1 MHFKA
6 MLGKFSLVNKDLY
19 YKLSVSVAMFFV
31 VPVAGFLFFAVK
43 YEILNDPYI
52 PFFFLILLS
61 FFFFGFRLL
70 RKLFDNI
77 SAISTSMTKSVEEE
91 TARQPLITST
101 DELGNI
107 VQSFRVLE
115 DELKNKFL
123 HLEKRTAELATL
135 KEHSDLCYMTF
146 NPDDLVYI
154 TLERALKLI
163 DADIGSIMILTRP
176 KRDAFVIEAN
186 IGLDDFGKKGTIVPF
201 EDSLAKYAVI
211 NKSPFLV
218 EDIETD
224 HRIGRQSR
232 VQYSTKSFIC
242 MPLKTSIDVI
252 GVLTVS
258 RRKSGMIFSQ
268 ADVDALTPLMSNAA
282 FTYDNLRLLRLVE
295 NLRKGGRSMGMI
307 SKSINSS
314 LRGGELLQA
323 IFQEMRKNIPCDI
336 IALLSLDVI
345 APMKLSIVDFLASIP
360 TDFNRGYSYIYEG
373 TILDKVIKQQ
383 RTLFIPD
390 VNELKS
396 SVEKKLFQQEGVQ
409 TCLAMPLK
417 VEGRV
422 ISILLIY
429 NIPEKNW
436 DRLGDIIDVMGDHLS
451 QAIEKDRM
459 IEAVIKRNL
468 ELESLRLIGSALS
481 SSTFDLDKMLTYT
494 MDMIRGVMNVEAGY
508 ILLLEENELE
518 FAAAFHLDMEKL
530 KRIRLKK
537 GEGIAGYVSDRG
549 VTVMLNDALKNP
561 HFSTAVDQETGF
573 HTQSILSVPMISQG
587 RVIGVIEILNKR
599 EGEFNTADEQL
610 LQSIAT
616 SVCIA
621 LENARLYSETV
632 AMAEKERGIRNV
644 FQKFVPQEVVDKIIL
659 GTDKEMPILEEF
671 KMLTFL
677 NIDIREF
684 SALSR
689 KIGPRKTVDMLNY
702 FFSTMGEIVFKH
714 QGIVDKYLGDGF
726 LAIFG
731 APVSSTYD
739 ADNAVIAALEMQKA
753 MVAVNDYCQD
763 KFDEK
768 LLMGLGIH
776 TGEAVVGN
784 IGFEKKM
791 DYTVIG
797 DAVNFV
803 FKIQSICKDW
813 PNEILISETTAQAA
827 KSCLD
832 DANVRISEI
841 KTHLDKLKIYRVLDG
856 HESKKKTSLPEREKK
871 H

>member
-1 MHFKA
+1 MNFRA
-6 MLGKFSLVNKDLY
+6 LFGKFSLVNKDLY
-19 YKLSVSVAMFFV
+19 YKLSVAFALFFI
-31 VPVAGFLFFAVK
+31 VPVTGFLFFAIK
-43 YEILNDPYI
+43 YEILNDKYAPLFFAI
-52 PFFFLILLS
+52 LLIFFFL
-61 FFFFGFRLL
+61 GFRFL
-70 RKLFDNI
+70 RKLFDSI
-77 SAISTSMTKSVEEE
+77 RAISSSITKSVKEG
-91 TARQPLITST
+91 TARQPLIAAA

-123 HLEKRTAELATL
+123 NLEKKTAEMATL

-146 NPDDLVYI
+146 NPDDLLYI

-176 KRDAFVIEAN
+176 KRDAFIIEAN
-186 IGLDDFGKKGTIVPF
+186 IGLDDFGKKGTIIPF
-201 EDSLAKYAVI
+201 EGSMAKYAVI
-211 NKSPFLV
+211 NKSPILV
-218 EDIETD
+218 ENIETD
-224 HRIGRQSR
+224 SRFGRQSR
-232 VQYSTKSFIC
+232 GQYATKSFIC

-252 GVLTVS
+252 GVLTIS
-258 RRKSGMIFSQ
+258 RRKSNTIFSQ
-268 ADVDALTPLMSNAA
+268 EDVDVLTPLMSNAA

-295 NLRKGGRSMGMI
+295 SIRKSERSMGMI

-323 IFQEMRKNIPCDI
+323 IFQEMIKNIPFDI

-345 APMKLSIVDFLASIP
+345 VPMKLSIVDFLASIP

-373 TILDKVIKQQ
+373 TILDKAIKQQ

-422 ISILLIY
+422 TSLLLIY
-429 NIPEKNW
+429 NIPEKKW
-436 DRLGDIIDVMGDHLS
+436 DKLGDIIDVMGHHLS

-459 IEAVIKRNL
+459 IQSVIKRNL
-468 ELESLRLIGSALS
+468 EMESIRLIGSALS

-494 MDMIRGVMNVEAGY
+494 MDMIRSVMHVEAGY

-518 FAAAFHLDMEKL
+518 FAAAFNLDMEKL
-530 KRIRLKK
+530 KRIRLKR

-561 HFSTAVDQETGF
+561 HFSTVVDQETGF

-587 RVIGVIEILNKR
+587 RVIGVIEILNKM
-599 EGEFNTADEQL
+599 EGEFNTEDEQL

-616 SVCIA
+616 SVSIA
-621 LENARLYSETV
+621 LENARLYSETL

-659 GTDKEMPILEEF
+659 GTGKDMPVLEEF

-677 NIDIREF
+677 NIDMRGF

-689 KIGPRKTVDMLNY
+689 KIGPRRTVDMLNY

-714 QGIVDKYLGDGF
+714 HGIVDKYLGDGF
-726 LAIFG
+726 LALFG

-739 ADNAVIAALEMQKA
+739 ADNAVMAALEMQKA

-763 KFDEK
+763 EFGEA

-803 FKIQSICKDW
+803 FKIQSICKEW

-827 KSCLD
+827 KSCLND
-832 DANVRISEI
+832 PNVRICEI
-841 KTHLDKLKIYRVLDG
+841 NPHLDNLKIYRVIEGDKS
-856 HESKKKTSLPEREKK
+856 EKRTSLSE
-871 H
+871 

>member
-1 MHFKA
+1 MNFKA
-6 MLGKFSLVNKDLY
+6 LLGQLSFVDKDLY
-19 YKLSVSVAMFFV
+19 YKLSVAFALFFI
-31 VPVAGFLFFAVK
+31 VPVVGFLFFAVK
-43 YEILNDPYI
+43 YEILNDKYI
-52 PFFFLILLS
+52 PFFFLGLLI

-70 RKLFDNI
+70 RKLFDSIREI
-77 SAISTSMTKSVEEE
+77 SANINKSFKEGTVL
-91 TARQPLITST
+91 QPLIASA

-123 HLEKRTAELATL
+123 NLEKKKAELATL

-146 NPDDLVYI
+146 NPDDLLYI

-163 DADIGSIMILTRP
+163 NGDIGSIMILTQP
-176 KRDAFVIEAN
+176 KRDAFIIEAN
-186 IGLDDFGKKGTIVPF
+186 IGLDDFGKKGTIIPF
-201 EDSLAKYAVI
+201 EGSLAKYAVI

-224 HRIGRQSR
+224 NRFGRQSR

-252 GVLTVS
+252 GVLTIS
-258 RRKSGMIFSQ
+258 RRKSEVIFSQ

-282 FTYDNLRLLRLVE
+282 FTYDNLRLLRAVE
-295 NLRKGGRSMGMI
+295 NLRKGVRSMGMI

-314 LRGGELLQA
+314 LRGGELLQSV
-323 IFQEMRKNIPCDI
+323 FQEMRKNIPFDI
-336 IALLSLDVI
+336 ITLLSLDAS

-373 TILDKVIKQQ
+373 TILDKAIKQQ

-422 ISILLIY
+422 TSLLLIY
-429 NIPEKNW
+429 NIPEKKW
-436 DRLGDIIDVMGDHLS
+436 DKLGDIIDVMGHHLS

-459 IEAVIKRNL
+459 IQSVIKRNL
-468 ELESLRLIGSALS
+468 EMESIRLIGSALS

-494 MDMIRGVMNVEAGY
+494 MDMIRSVMHVEAGY

-518 FAAAFHLDMEKL
+518 FAAAFNLDMEKL
-530 KRIRLKK
+530 KRIRLKR

-561 HFSTAVDQETGF
+561 HFSTVVDQETGF

-587 RVIGVIEILNKR
+587 RVIGVIEILNKM
-599 EGEFNTADEQL
+599 EGEFNTEDEQL

-616 SVCIA
+616 SVSIA
-621 LENARLYSETV
+621 LENARLYSETL

-659 GTDKEMPILEEF
+659 GTGKDMPVLEEF

-677 NIDIREF
+677 NIDMRGF

-689 KIGPRKTVDMLNY
+689 KIGPRRTVDMLNY

-714 QGIVDKYLGDGF
+714 HGIVDKYLGDGF
-726 LAIFG
+726 LALFG

-739 ADNAVIAALEMQKA
+739 ADNAVMAALEMQKA

-763 KFDEK
+763 EFGEA

-803 FKIQSICKDW
+803 FKIQSICKEW

-827 KSCLD
+827 KSCLND
-832 DANVRISEI
+832 PNVRICEI
-841 KTHLDKLKIYRVLDG
+841 NPHLDNLKIYRVIEGDKS
-856 HESKKKTSLPEREKK
+856 EKRTSLSE
-871 H
+871 

>member
-1 MHFKA
+1 MNFKTL
-6 MLGKFSLVNKDLY
+6 LGKFSLVNKDLY
-19 YKLSVSVAMFFV
+19 YKLSVAFAVFFI

-43 YEILNDPYI
+43 YEILNDKYV
-52 PFFFLILLS
+52 PFFFLGLLI

-70 RKLFDNI
+70 RKLFDSI
-77 SAISTSMTKSVEEE
+77 RAISTSINKNVKEGTV
-91 TARQPLITST
+91 RQPLIASA
-101 DELGNI
+101 DELVNI
-107 VQSFRVLE
+107 AQSFRALE
-115 DELKNKFL
+115 DELRNRFL
-123 HLEKRTAELATL
+123 NLEKKKAELTTL

-146 NPDDLVYI
+146 NSDDLLYI

-163 DADIGSIMILTRP
+163 DGDIGSIMILTQP

-186 IGLDDFGKKGTIVPF
+186 IGLDDFGKKGTIIPF
-201 EDSLAKYAVI
+201 EGSLAKYAVI

-218 EDIETD
+218 EDIEKD
-224 HRIGRQSR
+224 SRFGRQSR

-252 GVLTVS
+252 GVLTIS
-258 RRKSGMIFSQ
+258 RRKSEMIFSQ

-282 FTYDNLRLLRLVE
+282 FTYDNLRLLRALE
-295 NLRKGGRSMGMI
+295 NLRKSLRSMGMI

-314 LRGGELLQA
+314 LRGGELLQSV
-323 IFQEMRKNIPCDI
+323 FQEMRKNIPCDI
-336 IALLSLDVI
+336 IALLSLDVS

-373 TILDKVIKQQ
+373 TILDKAIKQQ
-383 RTLFIPD
+383 RTSFIPD
-390 VNELKS
+390 VNELQS

-409 TCLAMPLK
+409 TCLVMPLK
-417 VEGRV
+417 VEGKV
-422 ISILLIY
+422 TSILLLY
-429 NIPEKNW
+429 NVSEKGW
-436 DRLGDIIDVMGDHLS
+436 DKLGDIIDVMGDHLS

-459 IEAVIKRNL
+459 IESVIKRNL

-508 ILLLEENELE
+508 ILLLEDNELE

-530 KRIRLKK
+530 KRIRLKR
-537 GEGIAGYVSDRG
+537 GEGIAGYVLDRG
-549 VTVMLNDALKNP
+549 VTVLLNDAMKNP
-561 HFSTAVDQETGF
+561 HFSAAVDQETGF
-573 HTQSILSVPMISQG
+573 HTRSILSVPMISQG
-587 RVIGVIEILNKR
+587 RVIGVIEILNKM

-616 SVCIA
+616 SVSIA

-671 KMLTFL
+671 RMLTIL

-684 SALSR
+684 SVLSR
-689 KIGPRKTVDMLNY
+689 KLGPRKTVDMLNY

-714 QGIVDKYLGDGF
+714 HGIVDKYLGDGF
-726 LAIFG
+726 LALFG

-763 KFDEK
+763 KFDET
-768 LLMGLGIH
+768 LLMGLVIH
-776 TGEAVVGN
+776 TGEVVVGN

-791 DYTVIG
+791 DYTVVG

-803 FKIQSICKDW
+803 FKIQSICKEW

-832 DANVRISEI
+832 GANVRICEI
-841 KTHLDKLKIYRVLDG
+841 KPHFGNLKIYRVLDG
-856 HESKKKTSLPEREKK
+856 NESKKRTSLPECKK
-871 H
+871 KR